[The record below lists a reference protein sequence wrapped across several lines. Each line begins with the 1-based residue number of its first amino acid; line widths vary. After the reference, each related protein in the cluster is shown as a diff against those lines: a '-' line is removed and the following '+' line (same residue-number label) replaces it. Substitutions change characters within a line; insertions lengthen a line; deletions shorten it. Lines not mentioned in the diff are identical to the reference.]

1 MCCRYWA
8 DESPELREIVEEM
21 NGSPLVSK
29 WQKTTGITTYGEVRP
44 TNVVPVIASNRS
56 GERSVFPMKWGFS
69 GRTLLVNAR
78 NIIINCNVVHRVYL
92 YSRNWI

>member
-29 WQKTTGITTYGEVRP
+29 WQKTTGITTYGER
-44 TNVVPVIASNRS
+44 NR
-56 GERSVFPMKWGFS
+56 RLRLRWSVS
-69 GRTLLVNAR
+69 V
-78 NIIINCNVVHRVYL
+78 
-92 YSRNWI
+92 